1 MSQHGLA
8 HPNPWR
14 AEREGKKKED
24 KMIYL
29 TRNMQTNGFHRLDT
43 MCLLAVLMAAA
54 IAFIDFHMGDLE
66 ICIAVRLGRQAW
78 TWAY

>member
-1 MSQHGLA
+1 MAWHTLIPEEQ
-8 HPNPWR
+8 
-14 AEREGKKKED
+14 REKNKED

-54 IAFIDFHMGDLE
+54 IAFTDFHMGDLE
-66 ICIAVRLGRQAW
+66 ICIAVRMQKPA
-78 TWAY
+78 

>member
-1 MSQHGLA
+1 
-8 HPNPWR
+8 
-14 AEREGKKKED
+14 
-24 KMIYL
+24 MIYL

-66 ICIAVRLGRQAW
+66 ICIAVRLGRQA
-78 TWAY
+78 